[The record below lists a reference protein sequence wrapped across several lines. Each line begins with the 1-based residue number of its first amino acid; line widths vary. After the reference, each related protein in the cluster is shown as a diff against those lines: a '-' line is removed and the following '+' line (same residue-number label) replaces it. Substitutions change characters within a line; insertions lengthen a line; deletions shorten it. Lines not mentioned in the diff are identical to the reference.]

1 MKKILE
7 IKREDTIIR
16 IEIPQ
21 ISEDFLLL
29 AAVTIIFCT
38 FFSVLASVM

>member
-1 MKKILE
+1 MKKVFE
-7 IKREDTIIR
+7 IKREDSVIR

-21 ISEDFLLL
+21 ISEDFLLF
-29 AAVTIIFCT
+29 ATVTVIFCT

>member
-1 MKKILE
+1 MKKVFE
-7 IKREDTIIR
+7 IKREDSVIR

-21 ISEDFLLL
+21 ISEDFLLF
-29 AAVTIIFCT
+29 AAVTVIFCT